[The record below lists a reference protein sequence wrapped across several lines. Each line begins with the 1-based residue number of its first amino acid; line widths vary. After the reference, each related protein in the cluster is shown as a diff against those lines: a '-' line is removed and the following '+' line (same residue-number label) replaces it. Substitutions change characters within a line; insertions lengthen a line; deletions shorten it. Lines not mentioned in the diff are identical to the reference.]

1 MLQEE
6 VWIKRLA
13 NEIGTD
19 QSVSKQLWSA
29 FVHTLES
36 LLLEG
41 QCIYIPKLGKWFL
54 KFKEE
59 FVVGNPKPTHLL
71 PPSLEL
77 SIEHTNLQ
85 DVTRIDSF
93 VSKIIEQTNIDEYIV
108 ARWLS
113 VIPKLTND
121 LLTAGQ
127 TVLYPSIAQFYLD
140 AEGVH
145 LSLEA
150 QFRSKLNKAFS
161 FFTAEEIVEGTD
173 TDISGLEH
181 IAISY
186 EEFDY
191 NPPIIIP
198 LEKETE
204 ISESE
209 DTREE
214 QEDEEKA
221 SQEYSQ
227 SENTLPLSI
236 SAQPYEEEI
245 VEDEINLSIE
255 EEENVT
261 EESTKT
267 RKSIIGIT
275 ILLLILGLATT
286 LYFVI
291 KSQSKTIHTKQDI
304 KTPVERSRQAST
316 PHQEPRTQAR
326 DSIVQSSKEVLQKP
340 IEQATTDV
348 PAQNKKI
355 ELHAPRKEAAS
366 HTQAEQKKEDSSKHK
381 GNVVTDSQANVP
393 EEVEIGADQSLAAI
407 AKRKYG
413 HRAFWVYIYEE
424 NRERIHNPHNI
435 PIGTRLSLPPA
446 KKYNIDPNNTKS
458 VEQALILSKGI

>member
-13 NEIGTD
+13 NEIGAD

-41 QCIYIPKLGKWFL
+41 QCIYIPKLGKWSL

-71 PPSLEL
+71 PPSLGL
-77 SIEHTNLQ
+77 SIEHSNLQ
-85 DVTRIDSF
+85 DATRIDSF
-93 VSKIIEQTNIDEYIV
+93 VSKVIEQTNIDEYIV

-145 LSLEA
+145 LSLNA

-173 TDISGLEH
+173 ISGLEH
-181 IAISY
+181 IAVSY

-198 LEKETE
+198 LEVETE
-204 ISESE
+204 ISDSE
-209 DTREE
+209 DAREE
-214 QEDEEKA
+214 QEDEEEL

-227 SENTLPLSI
+227 SDNTLPLSI

-245 VEDEINLSIE
+245 VEDEITQSI

-267 RKSIIGIT
+267 HKSIIGIT

-291 KSQSKTIHTKQDI
+291 KSQSKTIHTKQNI
-304 KTPVERSRQAST
+304 KTPVERPRQAST
-316 PHQEPRTQAR
+316 PHQEPQTQTK
-326 DSIVQSSKEVLQKP
+326 DSVPSPKELLQKP
-340 IEQATTDV
+340 PVEKATTELQ
-348 PAQNKKI
+348 AQVKKI
-355 ELHAPRKEAAS
+355 EPHASKKEVAS

-393 EEVEIGADQSLAAI
+393 EEIEIGADQSLAAI

-458 VEQALILSKGI
+458 VEQALILSKSI

>member
-41 QCIYIPKLGKWFL
+41 QCIYIPKLGKWSL

-71 PPSLEL
+71 PPSLGI

-85 DVTRIDSF
+85 DATRIDSF
-93 VSKIIEQTNIDEYIV
+93 TSKIIEQNNIDEYIV

-173 TDISGLEH
+173 ISGLEH

-191 NPPIIIP
+191 NPPIIIH
-198 LEKETE
+198 LEVETKVR
-204 ISESE
+204 ESE
-209 DTREE
+209 CTREE
-214 QEDEEKA
+214 QEDEENL

-227 SENTLPLSI
+227 SNNTPPLSI
-236 SAQPYEEEI
+236 SSQPNEEEI
-245 VEDEINLSIE
+245 AEDEISLSIE
-255 EEENVT
+255 EEEGVT

-267 RKSIIGIT
+267 HKSIIGIT

-291 KSQSKTIHTKQDI
+291 KSQSKTVHTKQDI
-304 KTPVERSRQAST
+304 KTPVERPRQATT

-326 DSIVQSSKEVLQKP
+326 DSVVQSSKEVLQKP
-340 IEQATTDV
+340 IEPATTDV

-355 ELHAPRKEAAS
+355 ELHALKKEAAS
-366 HTQAEQKKEDSSKHK
+366 HTQAEQKKEDSSKRK
-381 GNVVTDSQANVP
+381 GNVVTDSQANVS
-393 EEVEIGADQSLAAI
+393 EEIEMGADQSLAAI

-424 NRERIHNPHNI
+424 NRERIYNPHNI

-446 KKYNIDPNNTKS
+446 KKYNIDPHNTKS
-458 VEQALILSKGI
+458 VEQALILSKSI

>member
-13 NEIGTD
+13 NEIGAD

-41 QCIYIPKLGKWFL
+41 QRIYIPKLGKWSL

-71 PPSLEL
+71 PPSLGI
-77 SIEHTNLQ
+77 SIEHSNLQ
-85 DVTRIDSF
+85 DATRIDSF
-93 VSKIIEQTNIDEYIV
+93 ASKIIEQTNIDEYIV

-127 TVLYPSIAQFYLD
+127 TVLYPSTAQFYLD

-145 LSLEA
+145 LSLDA

-173 TDISGLEH
+173 ISGLEH
-181 IAISY
+181 IIVSY

-198 LEKETE
+198 LEEETE
-204 ISESE
+204 VSESE

-214 QEDEEKA
+214 QDDEEDL

-227 SENTLPLSI
+227 PDNTLSLSI
-236 SAQPYEEEI
+236 SAQPYEEEM
-245 VEDEINLSIE
+245 VEDEISLSIE

-267 RKSIIGIT
+267 HKGIIGIT

-304 KTPVERSRQAST
+304 KPPVERPRQAS
-316 PHQEPRTQAR
+316 PHQESQTQAK
-326 DSIVQSSKEVLQKP
+326 DSVVQSSKEVLQKP
-340 IEQATTDV
+340 IEQTTTNA
-348 PAQNKKI
+348 PTQNKKI
-355 ELHAPRKEAAS
+355 ELHAPKKEVAS

-381 GNVVTDSQANVP
+381 GNVVTDSQANIP
-393 EEVEIGADQSLAAI
+393 EEIEIGADQSLAAI

-458 VEQALILSKGI
+458 VEQALILSKSI

>member
-13 NEIGTD
+13 NEIGAD
-19 QSVSKQLWSA
+19 QSISKQLWSA

-41 QCIYIPKLGKWFL
+41 QCIYIPKLGKWTL

-71 PPSLEL
+71 PPSLGL
-77 SIEHTNLQ
+77 SIEHTNCQ
-85 DVTRIDSF
+85 DATRIDSF
-93 VSKIIEQTNIDEYIV
+93 ASKIVEQTNVDEYIV

-121 LLTAGQ
+121 LLTVGQ
-127 TVLYPSIAQFYLD
+127 TVLYPSIAQFYLN

-145 LSLEA
+145 LSLDA

-161 FFTAEEIVEGTD
+161 VFTAEEIVEGTD
-173 TDISGLEH
+173 ISGLEH
-181 IAISY
+181 IAVSF
-186 EEFDY
+186 EEFNY

-198 LEKETE
+198 LEGETE
-204 ISESE
+204 VNESE

-214 QEDEEKA
+214 QEDEEDL

-227 SENTLPLSI
+227 PDNTPPLSI
-236 SAQPYEEEI
+236 SAQPNEEEI
-245 VEDEINLSIE
+245 AENEISLSI

-267 RKSIIGIT
+267 HKSIIGIT

-291 KSQSKTIHTKQDI
+291 KSQSKTIQTKQDI
-304 KTPVERSRQAST
+304 KTPIEKTKQAST
-316 PHQEPRTQAR
+316 PHLEPQTQAK
-326 DSIVQSSKEVLQKP
+326 DSVVHSSKEVSQKP
-340 IEQATTDV
+340 PIEKATTELQ
-348 PAQNKKI
+348 AQAKKI
-355 ELHAPRKEAAS
+355 ELHAPKKEAAS

-458 VEQALILSKGI
+458 VEQALILSKSI

>member
-13 NEIGTD
+13 NEIGAD

-41 QCIYIPKLGKWFL
+41 QCIYIPKLGKWSL

-59 FVVGNPKPTHLL
+59 FVVGNLKPTHLL
-71 PPSLEL
+71 PPSLRL

-85 DVTRIDSF
+85 DATRIDSF
-93 VSKIIEQTNIDEYIV
+93 ASKIIEQTNIDEYIV

-145 LSLEA
+145 LSLDA

-161 FFTAEEIVEGTD
+161 VFTPEEIVEG

-181 IAISY
+181 IAVSY

-198 LEKETE
+198 LEVETKV
-204 ISESE
+204 SESE
-209 DTREE
+209 CTREE

-227 SENTLPLSI
+227 PDNTLPLSI

-245 VEDEINLSIE
+245 VEDEISLSI

-267 RKSIIGIT
+267 HKSIIGIT

-304 KTPVERSRQAST
+304 KTSVERPRQAST
-316 PHQEPRTQAR
+316 PHHKPQTQAR
-326 DSIVQSSKEVLQKP
+326 DSVTHSSKEVSQKP
-340 IEQATTDV
+340 PIEKATTELQ
-348 PAQNKKI
+348 AQAKKI
-355 ELHAPRKEAAS
+355 ELHAPEKEAAS
-366 HTQAEQKKEDSSKHK
+366 QTQVEQKKEDSSKHK

-393 EEVEIGADQSLAAI
+393 EEIEIGADQSLAAI

-424 NRERIHNPHNI
+424 NREHIHNPHNI

-458 VEQALILSKGI
+458 VEQALILSKSI

>member
-13 NEIGTD
+13 NEIGAD

-41 QCIYIPKLGKWFL
+41 QCIYIPKLGKWSL

-71 PPSLEL
+71 PPSLGI

-85 DVTRIDSF
+85 DATRIDSF
-93 VSKIIEQTNIDEYIV
+93 ASKIIEQTNIDEYIV

-121 LLTAGQ
+121 LLMARQ
-127 TVLYPSIAQFYLD
+127 TVLYPSIAQFCLD

-145 LSLEA
+145 LSLDA

-161 FFTAEEIVEGTD
+161 VFTAEEIFEG

-181 IAISY
+181 IAVSY

-198 LEKETE
+198 LEVETKV
-204 ISESE
+204 SESE
-209 DTREE
+209 CTREE

-227 SENTLPLSI
+227 PDNTLPLAI

-245 VEDEINLSIE
+245 VEDEISLSIE
-255 EEENVT
+255 EEEGVT

-267 RKSIIGIT
+267 HKSIIGIT
-275 ILLLILGLATT
+275 ILLLILGLVAT

-304 KTPVERSRQAST
+304 KTPVERPRQAST
-316 PHQEPRTQAR
+316 PHHKPQTQVR
-326 DSIVQSSKEVLQKP
+326 DSVTHSSKEVSQKP
-340 IEQATTDV
+340 PIEKATTELQ
-348 PAQNKKI
+348 AQAKKI
-355 ELHAPRKEAAS
+355 ELHAPEKETAS
-366 HTQAEQKKEDSSKHK
+366 QMQVEQKKEDSSKHK
-381 GNVVTDSQANVP
+381 GNVVTDSQANAP
-393 EEVEIGADQSLAAI
+393 EEIEIGADQSLAAI

-458 VEQALILSKGI
+458 VEQALILSKSI

>member
-13 NEIGTD
+13 NEIGAD

-41 QCIYIPKLGKWFL
+41 QCIYIPKLGKWTL

-59 FVVGNPKPTHLL
+59 FIVGNPKPTHLL
-71 PPSLEL
+71 PPSLGL
-77 SIEHTNLQ
+77 SIEHTNCQ
-85 DVTRIDSF
+85 EATRIDSF
-93 VSKIIEQTNIDEYIV
+93 ASKIVEQTNVDEYIV

-127 TVLYPSIAQFYLD
+127 TVLYPSIGQFYLD
-140 AEGVH
+140 AEGIH
-145 LSLEA
+145 LSLDA

-161 FFTAEEIVEGTD
+161 VFTAEEIVEGTD
-173 TDISGLEH
+173 ISGLEH
-181 IAISY
+181 IAVSY

-191 NPPIIIP
+191 NPSIIIP
-198 LEKETE
+198 LEVETE
-204 ISESE
+204 ISDSE
-209 DTREE
+209 DAREE
-214 QEDEEKA
+214 QEDEEEL

-227 SENTLPLSI
+227 SDNTLPLSI
-236 SAQPYEEEI
+236 SAQPNEEEI
-245 VEDEINLSIE
+245 AENEISLSIE
-255 EEENVT
+255 EEEGVT

-267 RKSIIGIT
+267 HKSIIGIT

-291 KSQSKTIHTKQDI
+291 KSQSKTIHTKQTI
-304 KTPVERSRQAST
+304 KTPVERPRQAST
-316 PHQEPRTQAR
+316 PHQEPQAQTK
-326 DSIVQSSKEVLQKP
+326 DSVPSPKELSQKP
-340 IEQATTDV
+340 PVVEKAATELQAQ
-348 PAQNKKI
+348 AKKI
-355 ELHAPRKEAAS
+355 ELHAPKKEVAS
-366 HTQAEQKKEDSSKHK
+366 HTQAKQKKEDSSKHK
-381 GNVVTDSQANVP
+381 GNVVTDYQANVP
-393 EEVEIGADQSLAAI
+393 EEIEIGADQSLAAI

-458 VEQALILSKGI
+458 VEQALILSKSI

>member
-13 NEIGTD
+13 NEIGAD

-41 QCIYIPKLGKWFL
+41 QCIYIPKLGKWSL

-71 PPSLEL
+71 PPSLGI
-77 SIEHTNLQ
+77 SIEHSNLQ
-85 DVTRIDSF
+85 DATRIDSF
-93 VSKIIEQTNIDEYIV
+93 ASKIIEQTNIDEYIV

-145 LSLEA
+145 LSLDA

-173 TDISGLEH
+173 ISGLEH
-181 IAISY
+181 IIASY

-198 LEKETE
+198 LEVETKV
-204 ISESE
+204 SESE

-214 QEDEEKA
+214 QEDEEEL

-227 SENTLPLSI
+227 SDNTLPLSI
-236 SAQPYEEEI
+236 SAQPNEEEI
-245 VEDEINLSIE
+245 AEDEISQSIE
-255 EEENVT
+255 EEEEGVT

-267 RKSIIGIT
+267 HKSIIGIT

-291 KSQSKTIHTKQDI
+291 RSQSKTIHTKQNI
-304 KTPVERSRQAST
+304 KTPVESPRQAST
-316 PHQEPRTQAR
+316 PHQEPQTQTK
-326 DSIVQSSKEVLQKP
+326 DSVVYSSKEVLQKP
-340 IEQATTDV
+340 IEQTTTNA
-348 PAQNKKI
+348 PTQNKKI
-355 ELHAPRKEAAS
+355 EPHASKKEAAS

-381 GNVVTDSQANVP
+381 GNVVTDSQANVS
-393 EEVEIGADQSLAAI
+393 EEIEIGADQSLAAI

-435 PIGTRLSLPPA
+435 PIGTHLSLPPA

-458 VEQALILSKGI
+458 VEQALILSKSI

>member
-13 NEIGTD
+13 NEIGAD
-19 QSVSKQLWSA
+19 QSISKQLWSA

-41 QCIYIPKLGKWFL
+41 QCIYIPKLGKWTL

-71 PPSLEL
+71 PPSLGL
-77 SIEHTNLQ
+77 SIEHTNCQ
-85 DVTRIDSF
+85 DATRIDSF
-93 VSKIIEQTNIDEYIV
+93 ASKIVEQTNVDEYIV

-121 LLTAGQ
+121 LLTVGQ
-127 TVLYPSIAQFYLD
+127 TVLYPSIAQFYLN

-145 LSLEA
+145 LSLDA

-161 FFTAEEIVEGTD
+161 VFTAEEIVEGTD
-173 TDISGLEH
+173 ISGLEH
-181 IAISY
+181 IAVSF
-186 EEFDY
+186 EEFNY

-198 LEKETE
+198 LEGETE
-204 ISESE
+204 VNESE

-214 QEDEEKA
+214 QEDEEDL

-227 SENTLPLSI
+227 PDNTPPLSI
-236 SAQPYEEEI
+236 SAQPNEEEI
-245 VEDEINLSIE
+245 AENEISLSI

-267 RKSIIGIT
+267 HKSIIGIT

-291 KSQSKTIHTKQDI
+291 KSQSKTIQTKQDI
-304 KTPVERSRQAST
+304 KTPIEKTKQAST
-316 PHQEPRTQAR
+316 PHLEPQTQAK
-326 DSIVQSSKEVLQKP
+326 DSVVHSSKEVSQKP
-340 IEQATTDV
+340 PIEKATTELQ
-348 PAQNKKI
+348 AQAKKI
-355 ELHAPRKEAAS
+355 ELHAPKKEAAS

-393 EEVEIGADQSLAAI
+393 EEIEIGADQSLAAI

-458 VEQALILSKGI
+458 VEQALILSKSI

>member
-13 NEIGTD
+13 NEIGAD

-41 QCIYIPKLGKWFL
+41 QCIYIPKLGRWSL

-71 PPSLEL
+71 PPSLGL

-85 DVTRIDSF
+85 DATTIDSF
-93 VSKIIEQTNIDEYIV
+93 ASKIIEQTNIDEYIV

-140 AEGVH
+140 AESVH
-145 LSLEA
+145 LSLDA
-150 QFRSKLNKAFS
+150 QFRVKLNKAFS

-173 TDISGLEH
+173 ISGLEH
-181 IAISY
+181 IIVSY

-191 NPPIIIP
+191 NLPIIIP
-198 LEKETE
+198 LEVETE
-204 ISESE
+204 ISDSE

-214 QEDEEKA
+214 QEDEEEL

-227 SENTLPLSI
+227 SDNTLPLSI

-245 VEDEINLSIE
+245 VENEISLSIE
-255 EEENVT
+255 EEENFT

-267 RKSIIGIT
+267 HKSIIGIT

-291 KSQSKTIHTKQDI
+291 RSQSKTIHTKQNI
-304 KTPVERSRQAST
+304 KTPVESPRQAST
-316 PHQEPRTQAR
+316 PHQEPQTQTK
-326 DSIVQSSKEVLQKP
+326 DSVPSPKELLQKP
-340 IEQATTDV
+340 PVEKATTELQ
-348 PAQNKKI
+348 AQAKKI
-355 ELHAPRKEAAS
+355 ELHAPKKEVAS

-458 VEQALILSKGI
+458 VEQALILSKSI

>member
-13 NEIGTD
+13 NEIGAD
-19 QSVSKQLWSA
+19 QCVSIQLWSA

-41 QCIYIPKLGKWFL
+41 QCIYIPKLGKWSL

-71 PPSLEL
+71 PPSLGI
-77 SIEHTNLQ
+77 SIEYSNLQ
-85 DVTRIDSF
+85 DATRIDSF
-93 VSKIIEQTNIDEYIV
+93 ASKVIEQTNIDEYIV

-127 TVLYPSIAQFYLD
+127 TVLYPSIGQFYLD
-140 AEGVH
+140 AEGIH
-145 LSLEA
+145 LSLDA

-173 TDISGLEH
+173 ISGLEH
-181 IAISY
+181 IAVSY
-186 EEFDY
+186 EEFNY

-198 LEKETE
+198 LEGETE
-204 ISESE
+204 VSESK

-221 SQEYSQ
+221 SQEYSKPD
-227 SENTLPLSI
+227 NTLPLAI
-236 SAQPYEEEI
+236 SAQPYKEEI
-245 VEDEINLSIE
+245 VEDKISLSI

-267 RKSIIGIT
+267 HKSIIGIT
-275 ILLLILGLATT
+275 ILLLILGLVTT

-304 KTPVERSRQAST
+304 KTPVEIPRQAST
-316 PHQEPRTQAR
+316 PHHEPQIQAR
-326 DSIVQSSKEVLQKP
+326 DSVTHSSKEVSQKP
-340 IEQATTDV
+340 PIEKVTTELQAQ
-348 PAQNKKI
+348 AKKI
-355 ELHAPRKEAAS
+355 ELHAPKKEAAS
-366 HTQAEQKKEDSSKHK
+366 QTQTEQKKEDSSKHK

-393 EEVEIGADQSLAAI
+393 EEIEIGADQSLAAI

-435 PIGTRLSLPPA
+435 PIGTHLSLPPA

-458 VEQALILSKGI
+458 VEQALILSKSI

>member
-13 NEIGTD
+13 NEIGAD

-41 QCIYIPKLGKWFL
+41 QCIYIPKLGKWSL

-71 PPSLEL
+71 PPSLGL

-85 DVTRIDSF
+85 DATRIDSF
-93 VSKIIEQTNIDEYIV
+93 ASKIIEQTNIDEYIV

-127 TVLYPSIAQFYLD
+127 TVLYPNIAQFYLD
-140 AEGVH
+140 
-145 LSLEA
+145 A

-161 FFTAEEIVEGTD
+161 VFSAEEIVEG

-181 IAISY
+181 IAVSY

-198 LEKETE
+198 LEVETE

-227 SENTLPLSI
+227 SDNTLPLSI

-245 VEDEINLSIE
+245 VEDEISQSIEE

-267 RKSIIGIT
+267 HKSIIGIT

-291 KSQSKTIHTKQDI
+291 KSQSKTIHTKQNI
-304 KTPVERSRQAST
+304 KTPVERPRQAST
-316 PHQEPRTQAR
+316 PHQEPQTQTK
-326 DSIVQSSKEVLQKP
+326 DSVPSPKELLQKP
-340 IEQATTDV
+340 PVEKATTELQ
-348 PAQNKKI
+348 AQAKKI
-355 ELHAPRKEAAS
+355 ELHAPKKEAAS
-366 HTQAEQKKEDSSKHK
+366 HTQTEQKKEDSSKHQ

-393 EEVEIGADQSLAAI
+393 EEIEIGADQSLAAI

-458 VEQALILSKGI
+458 VEQALILSKSI

>member
-13 NEIGTD
+13 NEIGAD

-41 QCIYIPKLGKWFL
+41 QCIYIPKLGKWSL

-71 PPSLEL
+71 PPSLGI
-77 SIEHTNLQ
+77 SIEHSNLQ
-85 DVTRIDSF
+85 DATRIDSF
-93 VSKIIEQTNIDEYIV
+93 VSKVIEQTNIDEYIV

-127 TVLYPSIAQFYLD
+127 IVLYPSIAQFYLD

-173 TDISGLEH
+173 ISGLEH

-198 LEKETE
+198 LEVETKV
-204 ISESE
+204 SESE
-209 DTREE
+209 CTREE
-214 QEDEEKA
+214 QEDEENL

-227 SENTLPLSI
+227 SDNTLPLSI
-236 SAQPYEEEI
+236 SSQPYEEEI
-245 VEDEINLSIE
+245 VEDEISQSIE
-255 EEENVT
+255 EEEGVT

-267 RKSIIGIT
+267 HKSIIGIT

-291 KSQSKTIHTKQDI
+291 KSQSKTVQTKPDI
-304 KTPVERSRQAST
+304 KTPVERLRQAST
-316 PHQEPRTQAR
+316 PHQEPLTQAR
-326 DSIVQSSKEVLQKP
+326 DSVVYSSKEVLQKP
-340 IEQATTDV
+340 IEQTTTDV

-355 ELHAPRKEAAS
+355 ELHAPKKEAAS
-366 HTQAEQKKEDSSKHK
+366 HTQAEQKQEDSSKHK
-381 GNVVTDSQANVP
+381 GNIVTDSQANVP

-458 VEQALILSKGI
+458 VEQALVLSKSI

>member
-13 NEIGTD
+13 NEIGAD

-41 QCIYIPKLGKWFL
+41 QCIYIPKLGKWSL

-71 PPSLEL
+71 PPSLGL
-77 SIEHTNLQ
+77 SIEHSNLQ
-85 DVTRIDSF
+85 DATRIDSF
-93 VSKIIEQTNIDEYIV
+93 ASKIIEQTNIDEYIV

-145 LSLEA
+145 LSLDA

-161 FFTAEEIVEGTD
+161 FFTAEEIVEA

-181 IAISY
+181 IAVSY

-198 LEKETE
+198 LEVETE
-204 ISESE
+204 ISDSE
-209 DTREE
+209 DAREE
-214 QEDEEKA
+214 QEDEEEL

-227 SENTLPLSI
+227 SDNTLPLSI
-236 SAQPYEEEI
+236 CAQPYEEEI
-245 VEDEINLSIE
+245 VEDEITQSI

-267 RKSIIGIT
+267 HKSIIGIT

-291 KSQSKTIHTKQDI
+291 KSQSKTIHTKQNI
-304 KTPVERSRQAST
+304 KTPVERPRQAST
-316 PHQEPRTQAR
+316 PHQEPQTQTK
-326 DSIVQSSKEVLQKP
+326 DSVPSPKELLQKP
-340 IEQATTDV
+340 PVEKATTELQ
-348 PAQNKKI
+348 AQVKKI
-355 ELHAPRKEAAS
+355 EPHASKKEVAS

-393 EEVEIGADQSLAAI
+393 EEIEIGADQSLAAI

-458 VEQALILSKGI
+458 VEQALILSKSI

>member
-13 NEIGTD
+13 NEIGAD

-41 QCIYIPKLGKWFL
+41 QCIYIPKLGKWSL

-71 PPSLEL
+71 PPSLGL
-77 SIEHTNLQ
+77 SIEHSNLQ
-85 DVTRIDSF
+85 DATRIDSF
-93 VSKIIEQTNIDEYIV
+93 ASKIIEQTNIDEYIV

-145 LSLEA
+145 LSLDA

-161 FFTAEEIVEGTD
+161 VFTAEEIVEGTD
-173 TDISGLEH
+173 ISGLEH
-181 IAISY
+181 IIVSY

-198 LEKETE
+198 LEVETE
-204 ISESE
+204 VSESE

-214 QEDEEKA
+214 QEDEEEL

-227 SENTLPLSI
+227 SDNTLPLSI

-245 VEDEINLSIE
+245 AEDEISLSIE
-255 EEENVT
+255 
-261 EESTKT
+261 
-267 RKSIIGIT
+267 
-275 ILLLILGLATT
+275 
-286 LYFVI
+286 
-291 KSQSKTIHTKQDI
+291 
-304 KTPVERSRQAST
+304 
-316 PHQEPRTQAR
+316 
-326 DSIVQSSKEVLQKP
+326 
-340 IEQATTDV
+340 
-348 PAQNKKI
+348 
-355 ELHAPRKEAAS
+355 
-366 HTQAEQKKEDSSKHK
+366 
-381 GNVVTDSQANVP
+381 
-393 EEVEIGADQSLAAI
+393 
-407 AKRKYG
+407 
-413 HRAFWVYIYEE
+413 
-424 NRERIHNPHNI
+424 
-435 PIGTRLSLPPA
+435 
-446 KKYNIDPNNTKS
+446 
-458 VEQALILSKGI
+458 

>member
-13 NEIGTD
+13 NEIGAD

-41 QCIYIPKLGKWFL
+41 QCIYIPKLGKWSL

-71 PPSLEL
+71 PPSLRL

-85 DVTRIDSF
+85 DATRIDSF
-93 VSKIIEQTNIDEYIV
+93 ASKIIEQTNIDEYIV

-145 LSLEA
+145 LSLDA

-161 FFTAEEIVEGTD
+161 FFTAEEIVEH

-198 LEKETE
+198 LEVETE
-204 ISESE
+204 VSESE
-209 DTREE
+209 DTRKE
-214 QEDEEKA
+214 QEDEEEP

-227 SENTLPLSI
+227 SDNTLPFSI

-245 VEDEINLSIE
+245 VEDEISQSIDDE
-255 EEENVT
+255 DVT

-267 RKSIIGIT
+267 HKSIIGIT

-304 KTPVERSRQAST
+304 KTPVERPRQAST
-316 PHQEPRTQAR
+316 PHHEPQIQAR
-326 DSIVQSSKEVLQKP
+326 DSVTHSSKEVSQKP
-340 IEQATTDV
+340 PIEKVTTELQAQ
-348 PAQNKKI
+348 AKKI
-355 ELHAPRKEAAS
+355 ELHAPKKEAAS
-366 HTQAEQKKEDSSKHK
+366 QTQTEQKKEDSSKHK

-393 EEVEIGADQSLAAI
+393 EEIEIGADQSLAAI

-435 PIGTRLSLPPA
+435 PIGTHLSLPPA

-458 VEQALILSKGI
+458 VEQALILSKSI

>member
-13 NEIGTD
+13 NEIGAD

-41 QCIYIPKLGKWFL
+41 QCIYIPKLGKWSL

-71 PPSLEL
+71 PPSLGL

-85 DVTRIDSF
+85 DATRIDSF
-93 VSKIIEQTNIDEYIV
+93 ASKIIEQTNIDEYIV

-145 LSLEA
+145 LSLDA

-161 FFTAEEIVEGTD
+161 VFTAEEIVEGTD
-173 TDISGLEH
+173 ISGLEH
-181 IAISY
+181 IAVSY

-198 LEKETE
+198 LEEETE
-204 ISESE
+204 VSESE

-214 QEDEEKA
+214 QDDEEDL

-227 SENTLPLSI
+227 PDNTLSLSI

-245 VEDEINLSIE
+245 VEDKISLSIE
-255 EEENVT
+255 EKNVT

-267 RKSIIGIT
+267 HKSIIGIT

-304 KTPVERSRQAST
+304 KTPVERPRQAST
-316 PHQEPRTQAR
+316 PHHEPQIQAR
-326 DSIVQSSKEVLQKP
+326 DSVVQSSKEVSQKTP
-340 IEQATTDV
+340 IEKATTELQ
-348 PAQNKKI
+348 AQAKKR
-355 ELHAPRKEAAS
+355 ELHAPMKEAAS
-366 HTQAEQKKEDSSKHK
+366 QTQAEQKKEDLSKHK
-381 GNVVTDSQANVP
+381 GNVVTDSQANIP

-458 VEQALILSKGI
+458 VEQALILSKSI

>member
-13 NEIGTD
+13 NEIGAD

-41 QCIYIPKLGKWFL
+41 QCIYIPKLGKWSL

-71 PPSLEL
+71 PPCLGL

-85 DVTRIDSF
+85 DATTIDSF
-93 VSKIIEQTNIDEYIV
+93 ASKIIEQTNIDEYIV

-145 LSLEA
+145 LSLDA

-161 FFTAEEIVEGTD
+161 FFTAEEIVEA

-181 IAISY
+181 IAVSY

-198 LEKETE
+198 LEVETE
-204 ISESE
+204 ISDSE
-209 DTREE
+209 DAREE
-214 QEDEEKA
+214 QEDEEEL

-227 SENTLPLSI
+227 SDNTLPLSI

-245 VEDEINLSIE
+245 VEDEITQSI

-267 RKSIIGIT
+267 HKSIIGIT

-291 KSQSKTIHTKQDI
+291 KSQSKTIHTKQNI
-304 KTPVERSRQAST
+304 KTPVERPRQAST
-316 PHQEPRTQAR
+316 PHQEPQTQTK
-326 DSIVQSSKEVLQKP
+326 DSVPSPKELLQKP
-340 IEQATTDV
+340 PVEKATTELQV
-348 PAQNKKI
+348 QVKKI
-355 ELHAPRKEAAS
+355 EPHASKKEVAS

-393 EEVEIGADQSLAAI
+393 EEIEIGADQSLAAI

-458 VEQALILSKGI
+458 VEQALILSKSI

>member
-13 NEIGTD
+13 NEIGAD

-41 QCIYIPKLGKWFL
+41 QCIYIHKLGKWTL

-71 PPSLEL
+71 PPSLGL
-77 SIEHTNLQ
+77 SIEHSNLQ
-85 DVTRIDSF
+85 DATRIDSF
-93 VSKIIEQTNIDEYIV
+93 ASKIIEQTNIDEYIV

-140 AEGVH
+140 AEGVY
-145 LSLEA
+145 LSLDA
-150 QFRSKLNKAFS
+150 QFRAKLNKAFS
-161 FFTAEEIVEGTD
+161 VFTAEEIVEGTD
-173 TDISGLEH
+173 ISGLEH
-181 IAISY
+181 IAVSF
-186 EEFDY
+186 EEFNY

-198 LEKETE
+198 LEVETE
-204 ISESE
+204 VSESE
-209 DTREE
+209 NTREQ
-214 QEDEEKA
+214 QEDEENL

-227 SENTLPLSI
+227 SENTPSLSI

-245 VEDEINLSIE
+245 VEDEISLKIE
-255 EEENVT
+255 EDKENVT

-267 RKSIIGIT
+267 HKSIIGIT

-291 KSQSKTIHTKQDI
+291 KSQSKTIHIKQDI
-304 KTPVERSRQAST
+304 KTPVERPRQAST
-316 PHQEPRTQAR
+316 PHQEPQTQAR
-326 DSIVQSSKEVLQKP
+326 DSVVQSSKEVLQKP

-355 ELHAPRKEAAS
+355 ELHALKKEAAS

-458 VEQALILSKGI
+458 VEQALILSKSI

>member
-13 NEIGTD
+13 NEIGAD

-41 QCIYIPKLGKWFL
+41 QCIYIPKLGKWSL

-71 PPSLEL
+71 PPSLGL

-85 DVTRIDSF
+85 DATRIDSF
-93 VSKIIEQTNIDEYIV
+93 ASKIIEQSNIGEYIV

-145 LSLEA
+145 LSLDA

-161 FFTAEEIVEGTD
+161 VFTAEEIVEGTD
-173 TDISGLEH
+173 ISGLEH
-181 IAISY
+181 IAVSY

-198 LEKETE
+198 LEGETE
-204 ISESE
+204 ISDSE

-214 QEDEEKA
+214 QEDEEEL

-227 SENTLPLSI
+227 SDNTLPLSI

-245 VEDEINLSIE
+245 VEDEISQSIDDE
-255 EEENVT
+255 DVP

-267 RKSIIGIT
+267 HKSIIGIT

-316 PHQEPRTQAR
+316 PHHEPQIQAR
-326 DSIVQSSKEVLQKP
+326 DSVVQSSKEVSQKP
-340 IEQATTDV
+340 PVEKATTELQTQ
-348 PAQNKKI
+348 AKKI
-355 ELHAPRKEAAS
+355 EQHAPKKEASS
-366 HTQAEQKKEDSSKHK
+366 HAQAEQKKEDSSTHK
-381 GNVVTDSQANVP
+381 ETVATDSHANVP

-435 PIGTRLSLPPA
+435 PIGTRLNLPPA

-458 VEQALILSKGI
+458 VEQALILSKSI